1 MVIGLSLIIRV
12 VTYRM
17 TSQRDTQPTQ
27 RKMITKRRPTAITC
41 DSVGKK
47 DDKASL
53 PLLVGSKKVNC
64 SIFRF
69 VRRPIEVGM
78 VPSSL
83 FCRPKSNFV
92 SRVRFLRVDVPNNR
106 LSRMLSSTIRNVQ
119 DPSASGMGPV
129 NRLEYSTSDC
139 SFPQPAP
146 PSVRERPGK
155 LGISNQNTL
164 PVDGS
169 VDKGSLGGPL
179 EQRILN
185 TKIVQRRPHA
195 VFEPPTRRLP
205 PNGQKVKPCQTSQF
219 GWEYPIVGLQLQ

>member
-1 MVIGLSLIIRV
+1 
-12 VTYRM
+12 M

-83 FCRPKSNFV
+83 FCRLKSNFV

-106 LSRMLSSTIRNVQ
+106 LSRMLSRPSGTCKIQVRAGWDRSTGWNTAPAIAVSHSRPLRVYGN
-119 DPSASGMGPV
+119 DPENLVSPIKMLCQSTVLLTRAPSGGGTP
-129 NRLEYSTSDC
+129 RAAYSQYEDCPETSTC
-139 SFPQPAP
+139 CL
-146 PSVRERPGK
+146 R
-155 LGISNQNTL
+155 T
-164 PVDGS
+164 
-169 VDKGSLGGPL
+169 
-179 EQRILN
+179 
-185 TKIVQRRPHA
+185 TH
-195 VFEPPTRRLP
+195 TT
-205 PNGQKVKPCQTSQF
+205 TS
-219 GWEYPIVGLQLQ
+219 P